1 MKKSKPYKQII
12 IGVII
17 IAVVAISIIW
27 YWLYSTFH
35 PSTDNAYINAGITYV
50 SPKASGYIKK
60 IYVNNNQYVKNGDLL
75 LEIDPSSYNIALK
88 KSIKDYKLSQQQYQ
102 ASIQQ
107 IEIAKANL
115 VKAELQYELTK
126 KIALRYS
133 QLYQKKSGSLQDKE
147 KYTTQY
153 KQAQQAKNQAKLDLK
168 KSEINSSIMKT
179 QSNIAKI
186 ALDNAKLNKSY
197 TKVFSQSDGYIG
209 NMNLQ
214 SGQLISQGQR
224 LFIIID
230 NNNWWVDVNLKETQ
244 LSRIKIGQI
253 AQISLDM
260 YSHTYKGSVISISY
274 ASGNTYSLLPA
285 QNASGN
291 WVKVTQRFTVKVK
304 LKNNKDFPLRVGASA
319 NVSINTTN

>member
-1 MKKSKPYKQII
+1 MKKNKTYKQLT
-12 IGVII
+12 IGAII
-17 IAVVAISIIW
+17 IAIVAVSITW

-60 IYVNNNQYVKNGDLL
+60 IYVKNNQYIKKGELL
-75 LEIDPSSYNIALK
+75 LEIEPSSYNIALE
-88 KSIKDYKLSQQQYQ
+88 KSIKDYKLSKQQYQ

-107 IEIAKANL
+107 IKIAKANL
-115 VKAELQYELTK
+115 VKAELQYKLTQK
-126 KIALRYS
+126 VALRYTK
-133 QLYQKKSGSLQDKE
+133 LYERKSGSLQDKE

-153 KQAQQAKNQAKLDLK
+153 KQAQQALNQAALDFK
-168 KSEINSSIMKT
+168 KAEINSSMMKT
-179 QSNIAKI
+179 QSDIAKI
-186 ALDNAKLNKSY
+186 ACDSAILNKSY
-197 TKVFSQSDGYIG
+197 TKVYSHSNGYIG

-253 AQISLDM
+253 AQVSLDM
-260 YSHTYKGSVISISY
+260 YSHTYKGSVISISH
-274 ASGNTYSLLPA
+274 ASGNTYSLLPP